1 MNAKIQNNGI
11 KGIGNEGQRG
21 LDQEFMRTP
30 EPGGRAGKLRAFM
43 EEHFWEDEEYKVP
56 HLPRAWWP
64 GKDIPKSPDGSWES
78 RC

>member
-1 MNAKIQNNGI
+1 
-11 KGIGNEGQRG
+11 
-21 LDQEFMRTP
+21 MRTP